1 MKYMKNSSLLIT
13 LFMIFNIVIL
23 TKIEATEKY
32 LQEIKTDIKLPEEA
46 DKNVIN
52 LFYVN
57 SIIVAVTPNGV
68 YRFSDEKWSSKS
80 SGTGFQT
87 SVIDSDDNLWLAN
100 QNSIQNEN
108 GSIKYS
114 LPSTLKN
121 DTILCLFWED
131 KKLQVGTT
139 NGMLSYNGKWETT
152 PISIGKNINSIALDQ
167 SGQLWLATNK
177 GLLKRTP
184 KEWRN
189 LDEMIMAKGTYEK
202 YFYLHTPKNADDLLF
217 TSPLSVGCIAGN
229 GQHWIWSGKDGL
241 PYGPVTT
248 IKSYNNT
255 LWFGTDK
262 GAAKKDDKWH
272 YYNDKRWLPNNK
284 VNDILP
290 IDEYTVWIATPN
302 GISQIQQVEMTLE
315 EKAAQFE
322 KVIDARHNRRGLVNV
337 SHLTVPGD
345 ISSSKMKNEDN
356 DGLWTSTYLAA
367 ECFRYAVTKSD
378 EAKRNAIRTFEALER
393 LETVTGIPGLPA
405 RSYAMTK
412 DVIEQSRSPHPKIWR
427 PSPDKEWQWLDDCS
441 SDEIV
446 GHMFAISIF
455 YDLVADNKTKTRV
468 KELVTRTMDHII
480 DNDFHLI
487 DYDGLP
493 TRWGVWHPDSLNHS
507 KNWAY
512 EKNLY
517 SLELL
522 SHLKTA
528 VYITGNQKYEETY
541 RYLIENHD
549 YAENTVEAK
558 LYGPFEKS
566 YAEDILTY
574 FPYYCL
580 SRYASDD
587 EYWPLYKKS
596 IERTWLVTQPDRIP
610 IWNIIASV
618 ALQKD
623 CELKIAR
630 EELELFPL
638 DLIDWRMDNSH
649 RWDLVENE
657 LVDRGGARQ
666 ATRPIP
672 TPEARIFKWNT
683 NPYALDAGNNGKRE
697 VSGTYF
703 LLPYWMGRYHK
714 LFNLK

>member
-1 MKYMKNSSLLIT
+1 
-13 LFMIFNIVIL
+13 MIFDVANS
-23 TKIEATEKY
+23 KISEASEKY
-32 LQEIKTDIKLPEEA
+32 FQEIKTDIQLPEEA
-46 DKNVIN
+46 GKNVIS
-52 LFYVN
+52 LFQTRN
-57 SIIVAVTPNGV
+57 NIVAVTTYGV
-68 YRFSDEKWSSKS
+68 YRFSNEKWSGKTC
-80 SGTGFQT
+80 GTGFQT
-87 SVIDSDDNLWLAN
+87 ATLDSKENVWLVN
-100 QNSIQNEN
+100 RNSIQNEE
-108 GSIKYS
+108 GSVKLT
-114 LPSTLKN
+114 LPSTAKN

-131 KKLQVGTT
+131 ETLHVGTS
-139 NGMLSYNGKWETT
+139 NGMLSYNGKWQAI
-152 PISIGKNINSIALDQ
+152 PISQGKRVNSIALDK
-167 SGQLWLATNK
+167 SGQLWLASNK
-177 GLLKRTP
+177 GLLKRTE

-189 LDEMIMAKGTYEK
+189 LDEMIMAKGTQEI
-202 YFYLHTPKNADDLLF
+202 YFSLHTPKDVNDLLF
-217 TSPLSVGCIAGN
+217 SSPFSVGCIADN
-229 GQHWIWSGKDGL
+229 GQHWMWSGKDGL

-248 IKSYNNT
+248 IKSHKQT

-272 YYNDKRWLPNNK
+272 YYHGKRWLPNNK
-284 VNDILP
+284 INDILP
-290 IDEYTVWIATPN
+290 INEQTVWIATPN

-315 EKAAQFE
+315 EKAAHFE
-322 KVIDARHNRRGLVNV
+322 KVIDARHNRRGLINI

-345 ISSSKMKNEDN
+345 ISSSKMMNEDN

-378 EAKRNAIRTFEALER
+378 EAKENAIRTYEALER

-412 DVIEQSRSPHPKIWR
+412 DVVEQSRSPHPKIWR
-427 PSPDKEWQWLDDCS
+427 SSPDKEWQWLDDCS

-455 YDLVADNKTKTRV
+455 YDLVADNKMKNSV
-468 KELVTRTMDHII
+468 KELVQRTMDHII

-487 DYDGLP
+487 DYDGKP

-512 EKNLY
+512 EKGLY
-517 SLELL
+517 SLEIL
-522 SHLKTA
+522 SFLKTA
-528 VYITGNQKYEETY
+528 VYITGNQKYEKTY
-541 RYLIENHD
+541 RHLIENHN

-558 LYGPFEKS
+558 IHGSFEKS

-596 IERTWLVTQPDRIP
+596 IERTWPVSQPDRIP
-610 IWNIIASV
+610 AWNIIASV
-618 ALQKD
+618 VLQKD
-623 CELKIAR
+623 CNLKIAR

-638 DLIDWRMDNSH
+638 DLIDWRMTNNH
-649 RWDLVENE
+649 RWDLIEDE
-657 LVDRGGARQ
+657 LVDRGGNRQ
-666 ATRPIP
+666 ATRTIP
-672 TPEARIFKWNT
+672 TPESRIFRWNT
-683 NPYALDAGNNGKRE
+683 NPYEYDTGSDGKRE

-703 LLPYWMGRYHK
+703 LLPYWMARYHK
-714 LFNLK
+714 LFN